1 MEFLI
6 VFVVVL
12 VIILFVLL
20 SISKKLSQ
28 MIEHSSNRAKEEE
41 HLIDIKEI
49 LSDIKITLDE
59 IKYTTDLIEQYKI
72 PTPNERKAIDQ
83 YRIDLEI
90 DEMLSIKPKV
100 TPSPRTQAL
109 KHQSISNIYK
119 NKIPLLSITYNLF
132 TTKYKLG
139 Y

>member
-1 MEFLI
+1 MEFLT

-28 MIEHSSNRAKEEE
+28 LIEHSSNRAKEDY
-41 HLIDIKEI
+41 LIDIKEI

-90 DEMLSIKPKV
+90 DEMLSKRKD
-100 TPSPRTQAL
+100 
-109 KHQSISNIYK
+109 
-119 NKIPLLSITYNLF
+119 
-132 TTKYKLG
+132 
-139 Y
+139 

>member
-41 HLIDIKEI
+41 HIIDIKEI

-59 IKYTTDLIEQYKI
+59 IKYTTDPIEQYKI

-90 DEMLSIKPKV
+90 DEMLSKRKD
-100 TPSPRTQAL
+100 
-109 KHQSISNIYK
+109 
-119 NKIPLLSITYNLF
+119 
-132 TTKYKLG
+132 
-139 Y
+139 

>member
-41 HLIDIKEI
+41 HIIDIKEI

-59 IKYTTDLIEQYKI
+59 IKYTQYKI

-90 DEMLSIKPKV
+90 DEMLSKRKD
-100 TPSPRTQAL
+100 
-109 KHQSISNIYK
+109 
-119 NKIPLLSITYNLF
+119 
-132 TTKYKLG
+132 
-139 Y
+139 

>member
-1 MEFLI
+1 
-6 VFVVVL
+6 
-12 VIILFVLL
+12 
-20 SISKKLSQ
+20 
-28 MIEHSSNRAKEEE
+28 MITGVWKYRGKSTKEEE

-90 DEMLSIKPKV
+90 DEMLSKRKD
-100 TPSPRTQAL
+100 
-109 KHQSISNIYK
+109 
-119 NKIPLLSITYNLF
+119 
-132 TTKYKLG
+132 
-139 Y
+139 

>member
-28 MIEHSSNRAKEEE
+28 MIEHSSICAKEEE

-49 LSDIKITLDE
+49 LYDIKITLDE

-90 DEMLSIKPKV
+90 DEMLSNRKD
-100 TPSPRTQAL
+100 
-109 KHQSISNIYK
+109 
-119 NKIPLLSITYNLF
+119 
-132 TTKYKLG
+132 
-139 Y
+139 